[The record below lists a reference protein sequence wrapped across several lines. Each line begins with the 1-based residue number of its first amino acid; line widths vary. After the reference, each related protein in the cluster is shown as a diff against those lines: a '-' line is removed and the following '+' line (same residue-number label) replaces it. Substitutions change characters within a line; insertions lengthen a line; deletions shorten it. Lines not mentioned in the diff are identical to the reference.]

1 MQRPAIAATLRLET
15 DACRGTCY
23 ASRMRDLMRA
33 GASAVAV
40 VVLMLGGSLG
50 LWIGVPVATLYLGSR
65 VQTWTD
71 SLGGAIFAMFAFAIL
86 AAIGITTALVA
97 LNRKHVE
104 LREARG
110 LESYGST
117 VLEMVMVAS
126 AAIAVVGFVFWF
138 LILQGPSPS
147 IAPSN

>member
-1 MQRPAIAATLRLET
+1 
-15 DACRGTCY
+15 
-23 ASRMRDLMRA
+23 MRDLMRA

-40 VVLMLGGSLG
+40 VILMLGGSLG
-50 LWIGVPVATLYLGSR
+50 LWVGVPVGTLYLGSR

-71 SLGGAIFAMFAFAIL
+71 SLGGAILAMFAFAIL
-86 AAIGITTALVA
+86 AAVGITAALVA

-104 LREARG
+104 MREARG

-138 LILQGPSPS
+138 LIL
-147 IAPSN
+147 